1 MSSRFALLDIDVDL
15 DDRIGKKKQNEK
27 NKKEDNSKKNQNKP
41 NNKKKKGDPKDDS
54 LHSMAFGG
62 KQNKG
67 KKKGDATCKSPD
79 NKDRATSPPAPSPPA
94 ESVKVNGA
102 VSADDDWKKR
112 DSEYCED
119 ENERQLREVLMLS
132 KLDFEEK
139 KDFYADKKK
148 EQDEESKRGGKV
160 KKKKAGPVTMSLGEF
175 NSLNAK
181 KESSPAAD
189 FPEPPQELAPDDPA
203 FFDNIDEAA
212 RKTLEREK
220 RRENYRATAGQFSQE
235 VRATQYEAE
244 IEKRDFEI
252 QALRLEVDS
261 LKDDLKLVKNR
272 NKKLCEVICSA
283 EMKEKA
289 ELVVEIDKMTK
300 VREELTNEVTELSQ
314 ELEQERSKVHQLTQE
329 SRKSHGKKKHNS
341 DTGTKD

>member
-15 DDRIGKKKQNEK
+15 DDRIGKKKQNDK
-27 NKKEDNSKKNQNKP
+27 SKKDENSKKNQNKP
-41 NNKKKKGDPKDDS
+41 NNKKKKGESKDDS
-54 LHSMAFGG
+54 LHSLAFGG
-62 KQNKG
+62 KNNKG
-67 KKKGDATCKSPD
+67 KKKGEVACKSPD
-79 NKDRATSPPAPSPPA
+79 NKERVTSPQPDP
-94 ESVKVNGA
+94 VKVNGA
-102 VSADDDWKKR
+102 TKSVDDDWKRR
-112 DSEYCED
+112 DDEFCQD
-119 ENERQLREVLMLS
+119 ENERVLREALMLS

-175 NSLNAK
+175 NTLLTK

-189 FPEPPQELAPDDPA
+189 IPGPPQEISQDDET
-203 FFDNIDEAA
+203 FFDDIEEATK
-212 RKTLEREK
+212 KTIEREQ

-261 LKDDLKLVKNR
+261 LKEDLKLVKNR

-283 EMKEKA
+283 EMKAKA

-300 VREELTNEVTELSQ
+300 VRDELTNEVMKLSQ

-341 DTGTKD
+341 DSSTKD